1 MKAWEI
7 GPREL
12 RRFDRLIASRTLP
25 KGHDAGELLMHY
37 DDETKRLM
45 PDANGAFVYVTREG
59 SMGLIEITD
68 RVTQTADFTGMVAGN
83 APAGVGFKTGVR
95 FNWKSIVP

>member
-7 GPREL
+7 GLRDV
-12 RRFDRLIASRTLP
+12 RRFDRLIASGTLP
-25 KGHDAGELLMHY
+25 KGHDVGELLMHH
-37 DDETKRLM
+37 DDDTKR
-45 PDANGAFVYVTREG
+45 PVADRNGAFVYVTREG
-59 SMGLIEITD
+59 SMGLIETTD
-68 RVTQTADFTGMVAGN
+68 RVTQTADLTGMPAGN